1 MEELARDLFGGASQ
15 SLRSVSL
22 FVVVIVV
29 LVDVAVVVH
38 VVSPRSKG
46 RPVRSRV
53 FDGKSRLQ
61 GIAGNKRAKF
71 PPTTSTYNF
80 ASIKPK
86 LFVNVDGASLFLVQD
101 VVLNGVTFC
110 CKELIPDLLS
120 AISQCL

>member
-1 MEELARDLFGGASQ
+1 MTQTGELARDLFGGASQ

-29 LVDVAVVVH
+29 LVVVL

-46 RPVRSRV
+46 RPVRSRG
-53 FDGKSRLQ
+53 FDGRSRLQ
-61 GIAGNKRAKF
+61 GIAGNKRANISF
-71 PPTTSTYNF
+71 HPSTNNC
-80 ASIKPK
+80 ASVKPK

>member
-29 LVDVAVVVH
+29 HVVVL

-46 RPVRSRV
+46 RPVRSRG
-53 FDGKSRLQ
+53 FDGRSRLQ
-61 GIAGNKRAKF
+61 GIAGNKRANISF
-71 PPTTSTYNF
+71 HPSTNNC
-80 ASIKPK
+80 ASGVKPK
-86 LFVNVDGASLFLVQD
+86 LFVNVDSASLFLVQD